1 MLLHTKA
8 KMLSLHQKIEILDE
22 ADKAVYHV
30 ESKVVSMHD
39 TTYIYDAQHRQL
51 AVMKRKPVS
60 LHETHDITLASGEEI
75 EIRTELFHLMND
87 VIRIDSLGWEL
98 HGDVLQHNY
107 ELINENGQVI
117 ATTHH
122 KWVSLHDVYYI
133 DILQEKD
140 VDRIVCI
147 YVMLEKIIR
156 GREQRRENNT

>member
-8 KMLSLHQKIEILDE
+8 KMFSLHQKIEILNE
-22 ADKAVYHV
+22 ADEPVYHV
-30 ESKVVSMHD
+30 ESKVFSLHGI
-39 TTYIYDAQHRQL
+39 TYIYDAQNRQL

-98 HGDVLQHNY
+98 HGDFLQHNY
-107 ELINENGQVI
+107 ELIDQNGQVV

-133 DILQEKD
+133 DILRENE

-147 YVMLEKIIR
+147 FVMLEKIIR
-156 GREQRRENNT
+156 GREQRRENN